1 MKYIFLT
8 DQFYTDYAHCTEIEQ
23 KAERPY
29 VQVYINV
36 NGLDF
41 AIPLRSNLSH
51 SNVFWTDRANR
62 CGIDYSK
69 AVVIED
75 TKYINNTLKP
85 YIRPVEFKAL
95 LGRDRDVERGLL
107 DYIEKYKAAKIN
119 PTKHDEMFF
128 LPYST
133 MQYFEKYI
141 LQDSI
146 LTDSTKIEADEANT
160 NLTADDC

>member
-8 DQFYTDYAHCTEIEQ
+8 DQFYIDYAHCAEIEK

-36 NGLDF
+36 NNLEF

-51 SNVFWTDRANR
+51 NNVFWTDKPNR

-69 AVVIED
+69 AVIIED
-75 TKYINNTLKP
+75 TKYIDTTLKP
-85 YIRPVEFKAL
+85 YIRQAEFKAL
-95 LGRDRDVERGLL
+95 LGKERDVVRGLL
-107 DYIEKYKAAKIN
+107 DYIEKYKAARIN
-119 PTKHDEMFF
+119 PSKHDEMFF
-128 LPYST
+128 LPFST

-141 LQDSI
+141 IQDSGY
-146 LTDSTKIEADEANT
+146 
-160 NLTADDC
+160 